1 MNILSNIF
9 IFSLFILFTPGI
21 FIEKTKDFGYLLHS
35 VLFLIVFYFILPI
48 VNNEK
53 EFYTI
58 QVDGINNLVN
68 LVDKYNK
75 EKETNIDIQNEIKG
89 TEDSGAECWN
99 ALGKTQKDLEVLKLQ
114 LNSYDGTWSNIESLE
129 KEIVTYKEKIASLEK
144 TIDSYKG
151 SKDSKKRLTIQ
162 ANNYKDQLAALQKQ
176 LSAFG
181 DITSVSIKNLNNE
194 LDNLED
200 REQNLIEDKNRCT
213 SKTPYWTRKVNDAQ
227 RQYDKKSGIIKKYRK
242 IIANK
247 DLCNLEVTMT
257 EHCPFSGWQKKY
269 GVGSYSKA
277 PGGISSLDVPEGLKI
292 RIYSMENFGRI
303 YTFFFNRLLGTSKDV
318 KSALIRGP
326 RNIRCLT
333 SFSDNA
339 NFGNNGSITN
349 WNDKIKSF
357 KISYDE
363 LWDGEK

>member
-114 LNSYDGTWSNIESLE
+114 LNSYDGTWSNIDSLE
-129 KEIVTYKEKIASLEK
+129 KEIVMYKEKIASLEK

-213 SKTPYWTRKVNDAQ
+213 SKRPFWTRKVNNAQ

-247 DLCNLEVTMT
+247 DLCNLKVTMT
-257 EHCPFSGWQKKY
+257 EHCPFRGWEEKY
-269 GVGSYSKA
+269 GIGNYSKA
-277 PGGISSLDVPEGLKI
+277 RGGGISSLNVPEGLKLEVFGK
-292 RIYSMENFGRI
+292 ENFGGGRQRAI
-303 YTFFFNRLLGTSKDV
+303 
-318 KSALIRGP
+318 IRGP

-333 SFSDNA
+333 GFSDNA
-339 NFGNNGSITN
+339 YFGNNGSITN

-363 LWDGEK
+363 SWDGA